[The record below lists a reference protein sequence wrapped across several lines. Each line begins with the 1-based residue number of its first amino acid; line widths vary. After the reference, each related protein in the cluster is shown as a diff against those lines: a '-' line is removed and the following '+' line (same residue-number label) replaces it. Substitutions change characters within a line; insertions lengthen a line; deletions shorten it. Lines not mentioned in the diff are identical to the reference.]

1 MIKRGV
7 AAPGSVPPP
16 ALLQAMLEVEKA
28 RLPPDAWLETIQAPG
43 ARWRL
48 VFTAD
53 AKNVA
58 AASKKQPNKGGVFF
72 PLTAAQKFDAARRN
86 FENGVFLGNLASLTF
101 DGPYAMSGRQLT
113 FDVHRMNLGVGPWR
127 WTVGV
132 KKGPGSLAEV
142 GDAERKKLP
151 FFLYAYADGEWVEWW
166 WRRVCGGVGV
176 CVCVWVVGSGVEGL
190 DGGLQE
196 REGEDGCVCWRRCV
210 WANASLRPSLHKTN
224 TQTPPTPTT
233 ATRLDEIIVARG
245 RSGGLAVWTRAT
257 PTWQMESGVA
267 AVYK

>member
-176 CVCVWVVGSGVEGL
+176 CVCVCGWWGAVWRDWMG
-190 DGGLQE
+190 DCRRE
-196 REGEDGCVCWRRCV
+196 RERMVACVGGAVFGR
-210 WANASLRPSLHKTN
+210 
-224 TQTPPTPTT
+224 TPLCAPPYTKPTPKHHQHQQPQH
-233 ATRLDEIIVARG
+233 G
-245 RSGGLAVWTRAT
+245 
-257 PTWQMESGVA
+257 
-267 AVYK
+267 